1 MVITTDPARFRA
13 HCCFHTPLVFAKR
26 FIFFR
31 VFALNLE
38 SSLFFI
44 IWKYFLTRHHLLKDV
59 QVEEVHE
66 GEQTSSKA
74 SKKVT
79 KDDA

>member
-13 HCCFHTPLVFAKR
+13 RCSFHTPLVFTPPW
-26 FIFFR
+26 F
-31 VFALNLE
+31 LMNLE
-38 SSLFFI
+38 SSSFFI

-74 SKKVT
+74 LKNVT

>member
-1 MVITTDPARFRA
+1 MVYYY
-13 HCCFHTPLVFAKR
+13 
-26 FIFFR
+26 FR

-44 IWKYFLTRHHLLKDV
+44 IWKYFLTRHHLLKDI

-74 SKKVT
+74 SKNVT